1 MCGDKLYMDKDLK
14 TKVDDFLKECAELEE
29 QNFETFVE
37 NISMKLGEYASK
49 ISTLSIDN
57 LDKYSDEQTIKN
69 EFYAFHFRLVD
80 FKEYLKT
87 PIEDFDSF
95 CIEEEPDLTNSI
107 KYYWKCQECYN
118 KAKDYYKDRH
128 INESYKR
135 KIDHYITFCAHTI
148 SSFSFQTN
156 QAEDMIVD
164 LKNRLNTF
172 LIAFHYQNS
181 VSIMEKTFNDSLSVF
196 NDKITKEETDISTSL
211 KETKRKLDSAVDK
224 AVTEAV
230 QKNTTHTLTLMGVF
244 TAVIAMVVSVAVTSS
259 SWLSNANGASAIIAF
274 VIPNLVIIIGIVLM
288 LSFITFIYREGKK
301 RQIFSAIVFG
311 ILITF
316 AILFSSINIPKMI
329 TDVREGTVIHNR
341 HILSE
346 NEFEI
351 VKSTEE
357 EPISFVFTFEFI
369 EYTFEY
375 DERLLHDGNL
385 YFCEEHK
392 TLE

>member
-1 MCGDKLYMDKDLK
+1 MDKDLK
-14 TKVDDFLKECAELEE
+14 TEVDNFLKECAELEG
-29 QNFETFVE
+29 QIFETFIE
-37 NISMKLGEYASK
+37 NVSMKLGEYASK

-80 FKEYLKT
+80 FKEYFKM
-87 PIEDFDSF
+87 PIEDFTSF

-107 KYYWKCQECYN
+107 KYYWKCQKCYN
-118 KAKDYYKDRH
+118 KAKDYYKDKR

-135 KIDHYITFCAHTI
+135 KIDHYITFCAHAI

-164 LKNRLNTF
+164 LKSRLNTF
-172 LIAFHYQNS
+172 LIAFNYQKKIESS
-181 VSIMEKTFNDSLSVF
+181 VSSMGKTFSEF
-196 NDKITKEETDISTSL
+196 NDKITKEEQVISDSL
-211 KETKRKLDSAVDK
+211 KDTKIKLDSAVDK

-259 SWLSNANGASAIIAF
+259 SWLSSANGASAIIAF
-274 VIPNLVIIIGIVLM
+274 VIPNLVTIIGILLI
-288 LSFITFIYREGKK
+288 LSFITFIYREGRK
-301 RQIFSAIVFG
+301 RQIFSAVVFG
-311 ILITF
+311 VLITF
-316 AILFSSINIPKMI
+316 AVIFSIINIPRMI
-329 TDVREGTVIHNR
+329 TNVREGTIIHDR

-357 EPISFVFTFEFI
+357 EPISFVFTFEFT
-369 EYTFEY
+369 EYTFKY
-375 DERLLHDGNL
+375 DERLLHDGSL